1 MENWRIF
8 ELRIGLNLTFAVQ
21 YAAFNRTGPPS
32 LKIDIAHPRKV
43 DPDAELPAI
52 WRGLF
57 DLPQIVPVANTG
69 IIRE

>member
-1 MENWRIF
+1 MENWPIF

-52 WRGLF
+52 
-57 DLPQIVPVANTG
+57 
-69 IIRE
+69 